1 MTLVRTR
8 AILFRAHAYS
18 ETSQVLRFYTEA
30 LGLAATGVVV
40 TAGKGGDCARNDEGF
55 ISGFF

>member
-1 MTLVRTR
+1 MTVVKTR

-30 LGLAATGVVV
+30 LGLVGVM
-40 TAGKGGDCARNDEGF
+40 ARG
-55 ISGFF
+55 SRR